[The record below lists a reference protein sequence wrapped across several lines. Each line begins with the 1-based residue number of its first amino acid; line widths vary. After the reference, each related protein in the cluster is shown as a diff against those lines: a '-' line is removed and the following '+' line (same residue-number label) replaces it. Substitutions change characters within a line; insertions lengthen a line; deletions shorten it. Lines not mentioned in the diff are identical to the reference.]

1 MDFWTLGA
9 KKRTWFADLPRTK
22 YSWFQ
27 SPTSRAGN
35 SRKTSEKWERRPA
48 TPSAVVFLCLAGS
61 TTPPFGSRY
70 NFLQKKG
77 HSATQN
83 ISLYVIFMEEISK
96 KTTMWW
102 ELESLECGT
111 GGCLGCHWSG
121 GWVRLTCATTSAHH
135 THPPTLNTHQT
146 TIGFDKMKQRTRVAK
161 WLCSGGNRDGGS
173 PGIFCIEDGHLKKQ
187 FFLTTA
193 YYSVL
198 FWQMIFSINGFWLA
212 ARQNGWQ
219 KALIPKL
226 FPF

>member
-1 MDFWTLGA
+1 MDKKVQISLFSMEMRTLEPSPPGFSQPGTSKEYSCEVASSAGTMDLWTLGA
-9 KKRTWFADLPRTK
+9 KKGPDLRIYQELNTLDFK
-22 YSWFQ
+22 AQ
-27 SPTSRAGN
+27 HLELEIQE
-35 SRKTSEKWERRPA
+35 KTSEKWERRPA

-146 TIGFDKMKQRTRVAK
+146 TIGFDKMKQRTRVAT
-161 WLCSGGNRDGGS
+161 WLCWGGN
-173 PGIFCIEDGHLKKQ
+173 H
-187 FFLTTA
+187 
-193 YYSVL
+193 
-198 FWQMIFSINGFWLA
+198 
-212 ARQNGWQ
+212 
-219 KALIPKL
+219 
-226 FPF
+226 